1 MKEKGNTMD
10 AEGIILQ
17 MKNIEEALEEVR
29 DELGDP
35 SADQVISAETAIILS
50 LSALDHAI
58 GELEDLAESQ
68 E

>member
-1 MKEKGNTMD
+1 MD
-10 AEGIILQ
+10 TEDIILQ
-17 MKNIEEALEEVR
+17 LKNIEEALEEVR

-58 GELEDLAESQ
+58 GELEDLAKPQ
-68 E
+68 K